1 MRKTGAMPIEAYATT
16 TWRSCTSILH
26 TMSAPE
32 IRRALEM
39 EWRGQ
44 AAARDYVQA
53 DVSAVRAYRARASRV
68 VPACQTAGRRGQAAQ
83 GKPGRLRN

>member
-32 IRRALEM
+32 IRRALEI
-39 EWRGQ
+39 EWRGGQ
-44 AAARDYVQA
+44 
-53 DVSAVRAYRARASRV
+53 
-68 VPACQTAGRRGQAAQ
+68 RRGILY
-83 GKPGRLRN
+83 RLTSRLCVLTKRERVA